1 VRRGGNSLNGE
12 REKTGFPIVVCQT
25 CQMMSHFFGG
35 NKYFKFLL
43 QLNNLLLLLHLAEQG
58 KKTTTK
64 AHDQRRLL
72 GTRIANPIQFQSA
85 LGMRPGALSLLPL
98 PASLWLTRRSS
109 WSS

>member
-1 VRRGGNSLNGE
+1 MNN
-12 REKTGFPIVVCQT
+12 
-25 CQMMSHFFGG
+25 
-35 NKYFKFLL
+35 LL
-43 QLNNLLLLLHLAEQG
+43 LLLLLHLAEEG
-58 KKTTTK
+58 KTKTTTTTTK

-72 GTRIANPIQFQSA
+72 GTRKANPIQFQSA